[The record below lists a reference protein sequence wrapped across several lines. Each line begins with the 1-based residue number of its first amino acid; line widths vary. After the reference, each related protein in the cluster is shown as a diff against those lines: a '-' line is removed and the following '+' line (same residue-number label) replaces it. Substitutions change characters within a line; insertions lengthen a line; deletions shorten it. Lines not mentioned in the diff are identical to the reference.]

1 LVLISNR
8 QRNKQ
13 LASPHFIGPY
23 TVIAQSGSQLTI
35 ADTMNSGTPR
45 NVHISRVKIFHPSK
59 SYRPD
64 QSIRR
69 PNYFVVDSISAHR
82 FNSRGT
88 LLLTVKWKTS
98 DGSLDVTEE
107 NTSQN
112 PSIKRSQAFIDYCQ
126 LHPELLKYSTNKQ

>member
-1 LVLISNR
+1 MN
-8 QRNKQ
+8 
-13 LASPHFIGPY
+13 Y
-23 TVIAQSGSQLTI
+23 GS
-35 ADTMNSGTPR
+35 PR
-45 NVHISRVKIFHPSK
+45 NVHIMISRVKIFHPSK